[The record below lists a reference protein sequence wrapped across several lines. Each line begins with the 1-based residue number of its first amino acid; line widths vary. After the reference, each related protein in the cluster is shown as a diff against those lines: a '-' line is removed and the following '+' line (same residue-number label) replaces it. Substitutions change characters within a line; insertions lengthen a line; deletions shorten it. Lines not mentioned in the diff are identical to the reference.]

1 MYSVTQGCVVS
12 VCTVEESDNCMTE
25 GVAYRIY
32 TGKNI
37 CNIYL
42 FPLFNLQ
49 ICVHLLVSFWCWICT
64 CCCTYTG
71 GMCTVVTGGEF
82 QCLHGDSCHSQQD
95 QRGLQGLQIHS
106 IRILSCVMASLSV
119 ALYLRVSS
127 LPKILLLLLLN
138 ILHTV
143 VMETSGYRKAIG
155 WVELNAK
162 VIGVFVVHIC
172 LIISGLPKLGF
183 VRNIL
188 FTCK

>member
-1 MYSVTQGCVVS
+1 MHLFCRFSDCSFLSLCSQCSPDCLTLQIRTVLCGFLVLLMYSVTQGCVVS

-106 IRILSCVMASLSV
+106 IRIFIMCDGIAICGSVPPCVITTQDPPASPSQHPPHC
-119 ALYLRVSS
+119 R
-127 LPKILLLLLLN
+127 
-138 ILHTV
+138 H
-143 VMETSGYRKAIG
+143 GD
-155 WVELNAK
+155 
-162 VIGVFVVHIC
+162 
-172 LIISGLPKLGF
+172 
-183 VRNIL
+183 
-188 FTCK
+188 